1 MTTCNS
7 PSFAAGAP
15 GGSIAQAIDAARVY
29 VAGHPDQ
36 TGYTDSSAT
45 AVLETGLRCRVEGPQ
60 GAIAV
65 TDMPTGIGGGESAPS
80 PGWFLR
86 AAQASCEA
94 TVIAMRAAE
103 LGIKL
108 HRLEV
113 VVDSQ
118 SDDRGLLGMGTA
130 VPAGPMSSRILVR
143 IATDDVPPEV
153 LAELLEYADAH
164 SPVTD
169 TIRRAVPVT
178 VQVES
183 LVGELS

>member
-7 PSFAAGAP
+7 PSFAARAP
-15 GGSIAQAIDAARVY
+15 GGSIAAAIDAARAY

-36 TGYTDSSAT
+36 TGYTDSAAT
-45 AVLETGLRCRVEGPQ
+45 AVLETDLRCRVEGPP
-60 GAIAV
+60 GATAV
-65 TDMPTGIGGGESAPS
+65 TDMPTGIGGGGSAPS

-103 LGIKL
+103 LGITL
-108 HRLEV
+108 QRLEV

-118 SDDRGLLGMGTA
+118 SDDRGLLGISPS
-130 VPAGPMSSRILVR
+130 VPAGPLSSRILVR
-143 IATDDVPPEV
+143 IAAGDVPPEV
-153 LAELLEYADAH
+153 LAELLEYADKH

-178 VQVES
+178 VEIES
-183 LVGELS
+183 LVGERS